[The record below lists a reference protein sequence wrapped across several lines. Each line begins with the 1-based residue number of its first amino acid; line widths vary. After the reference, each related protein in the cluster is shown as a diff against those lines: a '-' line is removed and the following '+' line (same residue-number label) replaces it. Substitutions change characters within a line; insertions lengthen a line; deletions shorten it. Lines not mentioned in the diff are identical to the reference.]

1 MNSEQKMQDWRFK
14 RFNRVKSGL
23 PLFIKDL
30 KQMWK
35 ILCFEKVQTY
45 RSLSFGSLSFGE
57 GDGG

>member
-35 ILCFEKVQTY
+35 ILSFEKVQTY
-45 RSLSFGSLSFGE
+45 RSLSFGE